1 VGYWTGDTNP
11 GQRAFD
17 RESSYTRLPD
27 NGGAA
32 GVAVNALPMVRA
44 AFRRAGR
51 RLRVTDAPATA
62 ALTASG
68 AAARSVVP
76 AASLSWWVAVIAGL
90 QAAALI
96 ATSTRYGYHGDEF
109 YFIVSGSHPAL
120 GYPDQPPL
128 VPLVAWLMHDL
139 APASLLLLRLP
150 SAIIGATTTVL
161 AALVAREVG
170 GTRRAQL
177 IASACTAVSGFALAA
192 SHLTST
198 TTFDLLST
206 TLFVWLVIRA
216 LARRSGPSLLAAG
229 LVVGVGFE
237 AKPQVGVVAI
247 VAAGALAAVGPR
259 WPLRN
264 RWTAAGLLAAVL
276 LVAPYL
282 VWQQQH
288 GWPQVTL
295 AGNIGGSAEGGR
307 AGFIPFQ
314 LVMVSPLL
322 VPVWL
327 AGLFAPFRRTAMR
340 PMRFLPLTYLALAI
354 VYLVGDGKA
363 YYLASLYPALLGL
376 GAIPTAAWTL
386 RRRLNLRV
394 LAAAIAVS
402 AAINAFIALPLL
414 PEKSLQGS
422 AVMAL
427 NPDQGETVGWPR
439 FVDTIATAWH
449 VIPAAER
456 ANAAIFTYSYQEAG
470 AVDVLGHAKGLPDA
484 FSGHNGFSEWGQ
496 PAAHDTYA
504 LVLGYDG
511 PADAAP
517 YFHRCHTLATINN
530 GVGLKNHQQGLPV
543 QLCQPAAPWTTLW
556 PHLIHF
562 N

>member
-1 VGYWTGDTNP
+1 
-11 GQRAFD
+11 
-17 RESSYTRLPD
+17 
-27 NGGAA
+27 
-32 GVAVNALPMVRA
+32 M
-44 AFRRAGR
+44 
-51 RLRVTDAPATA
+51 
-62 ALTASG
+62 
-68 AAARSVVP
+68 
-76 AASLSWWVAVIAGL
+76 IAGL

-109 YFIVSGSHPAL
+109 YFIVAGSHPAL

-177 IASACTAVSGFALAA
+177 IAAACTAVSGFALAA

-229 LVVGVGFE
+229 VVVGVGFE
-237 AKPQVGVVAI
+237 AKPQVGVVAV
-247 VAAGALAAVGPR
+247 VAAVALAAVGPR
-259 WPLRN
+259 WPLRS

-276 LVAPYL
+276 LAAPYL

-295 AGNIGGSAEGGR
+295 AGNIAGSAEGGR

-314 LVMVSPLL
+314 LVMVSPFL

-327 AGLFAPFRRTAMR
+327 AGLFAPVRRTAMR
-340 PMRFLPLTYLALAI
+340 SMRFLPLTYLALAI

-376 GAIPTAAWTL
+376 GAIPTAEWTL

-394 LAAAIAVS
+394 LVAAIAV
-402 AAINAFIALPLL
+402 AGAINAFIALPLL

-422 AVMAL
+422 VVMAL
-427 NPDQGETVGWPR
+427 NPDQGDTVGWPR
-439 FVDTIATAWH
+439 FIDTIATAGH
-449 VIPAAER
+449 IIPAGER
-456 ANAAIFTYSYQEAG
+456 ANTAIFTYTYQEAG

-484 FSGHNGFSEWGQ
+484 YSGHNGFSEWGQ
-496 PAAHDTYA
+496 PPAHDTYA

-517 YFHRCHTLATINN
+517 VLPSLSHACHHRQRRRPQQPRAGTPRPALPARSPLGHPLAPPHP
-530 GVGLKNHQQGLPV
+530 L
-543 QLCQPAAPWTTLW
+543 QLNPCARAARLW
-556 PHLIHF
+556 WSWL
-562 N
+562 